1 MKPQAERRIAE
12 RYLEATRPGRLP
24 REWALVG
31 ESGVLAA
38 ATAPHGLEAVR
49 SEIGGSIHYQAG
61 GVAGAFGWARER
73 EAWRLPS

>member
-1 MKPQAERRIAE
+1 MKPQAERRLAE

-38 ATAPHGLEAVR
+38 ATAPHGLHGVR
-49 SEIGGSIHYQAG
+49 AEVGGSVHYMQG
-61 GVAGAFGWARER
+61 GVPGLLGWAAER